1 MGLQG
6 IDLGIVQS
14 VQGLTSN
21 DLAGSGHMDRKE
33 WIWKEWI

>member
-1 MGLQG
+1 MGFGG
-6 IDLGIVQS
+6 IGLGSVQS

-33 WIWKEWI
+33 WI